1 MIESK
6 VLISLDV
13 PILEKR
19 YDVYFPVNRKIHNVI
34 KMLKS
39 SLYDL
44 SSGSFKVEGN
54 YVLYNK
60 ENGIAYDMNKLV
72 RDTDI
77 RNGSRIIM
85 LWGGETK

>member
-6 VLISLDV
+6 VLVSLNV
-13 PILEKR
+13 PVLEQR

-34 KMLKS
+34 KMLKL
-39 SLYDL
+39 SLFDL
-44 SSGSFKVEGN
+44 SNGAFNQESN

-60 ENGIAYDMNKLV
+60 ENGLAYDMNMLV

-77 RNGSRIIM
+77 RNGSMIIM
-85 LWGGETK
+85 L

>member
-1 MIESK
+1 MTESK
-6 VLISLDV
+6 VLVSLNV
-13 PILEKR
+13 PVLEER

-44 SSGSFKVEGN
+44 SNGAFNKEVD

-60 ENGIAYDMNKLV
+60 ENGLVYDMNMLV

-77 RNGSRIIM
+77 RNGSMIIM
-85 LWGGETK
+85 L